1 MNEVEN
7 IGSSPNC
14 SNAVVV
20 CSTGYENE
28 IHNVDCLIGMSEME
42 SNSVAYTITS
52 PPYNLGTVKGKSK
65 YQNTKDNYT
74 QDEYFEWTKNVIKEL
89 LRVTENEVF
98 YNIQMLTN
106 NKEALCK
113 ILGEFS
119 GNVKEIIIWD
129 KKNGEPAIEK
139 GVMNSVFEFIIVLS
153 KDNADKR
160 KFYNAKF
167 HGTFDNILRH
177 KKQSGNEIAE
187 LNSATFPT
195 DLVRKL
201 LLNFTNENDLI
212 LDPFTGSGTTA
223 IGCIDEK
230 RKFTGFEIDKTI
242 YEYAVKRIKNKQS
255 QTTLF

>member
-1 MNEVEN
+1 
-7 IGSSPNC
+7 
-14 SNAVVV
+14 
-20 CSTGYENE
+20 
-28 IHNVDCLIGMSEME
+28 ME
-42 SNSVAYTITS
+42 SDSVDYTITS

-65 YQNTKDNYT
+65 YQNTRDNYT
-74 QDEYFEWTKNVIKEL
+74 QGEYFEWSKSIIENLI
-89 LRVTENEVF
+89 RVTTNEVF

-106 NKEALCK
+106 NKVALMK
-113 ILGEFS
+113 LLGHFAD
-119 GNVKEIIIWD
+119 NVKEVIIWD

-139 GVMNSVFEFIIVLS
+139 GVMNSVFEFIIVFS
-153 KDNADKR
+153 KNNADKR

-187 LNSATFPT
+187 LNSATFPN

-201 LLNFTNENDLI
+201 LLAFTNENDLI

-230 RKFTGFEIDKTI
+230 RKFIGFELDKTI
-242 YEYAVKRIKNKQS
+242 FDYAEKRIRNKMS
-255 QTTLF
+255 QPTLW

>member
-1 MNEVEN
+1 MNN
-7 IGSSPNC
+7 DIQL
-14 SNAVVV
+14 
-20 CSTGYENE
+20 NE
-28 IHNVDCLIGMSEME
+28 LGQPILHKTLCCVQYGDCRDFLSDME
-42 SNSVAYTITS
+42 SDSVDYTITS

-65 YQNTKDNYT
+65 YQNTRDNYT
-74 QDEYFEWTKNVIKEL
+74 QGEYFEWSKSIIENLI
-89 LRVTENEVF
+89 RVTTNEVF

-106 NKEALCK
+106 NKVALMK
-113 ILGEFS
+113 LLGHFAD
-119 GNVKEIIIWD
+119 NVKEVIIWD

-139 GVMNSVFEFIIVLS
+139 GVMNSVFEFIIVFS
-153 KDNADKR
+153 KNNADKR

-187 LNSATFPT
+187 LNSATFPN

-201 LLNFTNENDLI
+201 LLAFTNENDLI

-230 RKFTGFEIDKTI
+230 RRFIGFELDKTI
-242 YEYAVKRIKNKQS
+242 FDYAEKRIRNKMS
-255 QTTLF
+255 QPTLW